1 MKFLTKGNGG
11 SNENSKLA
19 TSFQEGTE
27 TSFKTT
33 SITSGKSQTQPLE
46 KVSTKPFQ
54 AEGFRVS

>member
-1 MKFLTKGNGG
+1 
-11 SNENSKLA
+11 LA
-19 TSFQEGTE
+19 ASFQEGTE